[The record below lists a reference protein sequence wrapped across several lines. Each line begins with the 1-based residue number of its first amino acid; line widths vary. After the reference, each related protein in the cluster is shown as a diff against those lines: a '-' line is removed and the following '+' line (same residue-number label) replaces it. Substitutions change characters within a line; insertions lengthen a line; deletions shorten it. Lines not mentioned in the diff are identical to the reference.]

1 MDPFHDYYGI
11 PWYIFIGIWSFI
23 AIGLHVY
30 QVGFIIK
37 LIRLG
42 KDDDRFNSW
51 QQRMKE
57 FLTDWLGQRK
67 VVEDKLA
74 GYAHALIFWG
84 FLMLV
89 SDVIDLGTGG
99 LFLRFLHF
107 IYLGNIWNLVVDIGY
122 TMAGIGILF
131 ALYRRLIVRPEKLK
145 NASMEGVFIL
155 FAILGIV
162 ITAFIVEAG
171 EMIEEDKT
179 HLNYWEPIGVLFAI
193 QMENMNESFLRTFID
208 ASYWLHMILIGGFLI
223 EIPQTKHSHLIGTIP
238 NVMFQDHDPMGAM
251 RPLQTDDKDVA
262 VKTDDLDFDKL
273 NLGVN
278 KFEEFTWRQLS
289 DGWACTACA
298 RCQDVCPAYG
308 SGKTLNPMQII
319 MDVKNYGK
327 EHGSLL
333 LAGEQPE
340 ETMVDRFTPDAI
352 WACTTCYACVDA
364 CPVHIEHV
372 PKLTDTRRHL
382 VMEAS
387 DFPEELQNLFN
398 NLERNSNP
406 WGMGAHTRADWA
418 EGLDIKIGEPA
429 EYLFYVGCAGSF
441 DDRNKKVSRATAM
454 LLKEAGVDFSILGEM
469 EMCNGD
475 CARRAGNEFLFQMMA
490 EMTIESLDSVGTLKV
505 ITACPHCFH
514 TIGKEYEK
522 YGGKYE
528 VYHHS
533 QVLNELKQE
542 GKLNINKFEDKV
554 TFHDPCYLGR
564 IGGETEAPRQALG
577 GDLIEMERHGQKS
590 FCCGGGGAR
599 VWMEEDADKR
609 VNEIRAKEASD
620 TDADCVAVGC
630 PFCMT
635 MMTDG
640 LKEIGD
646 GKPVKDISEIML
658 ENLNTDNNSDIL
670 KTNEKQPLSEEV

>member
-1 MDPFHDYYGI
+1 MDPFHDYYDI
-11 PWYIFIGIWSFI
+11 PWWVILGLWSFI

-30 QVGFIIK
+30 QVGFIVK

-42 KDDDRFNSW
+42 KDDDRFDSW
-51 QQRMKE
+51 TKRMKE

-67 VVEDKLA
+67 VVEDKFA

-89 SDVIDLGTGG
+89 TDVIDLGTGG
-99 LFLRFLHF
+99 LLRDILSEVK
-107 IYLGNIWNLVVDIGY
+107 LDGIWNLVIEIGY
-122 TMAGIGILF
+122 VMAMIGILI
-131 ALYRRLIVRPEKLK
+131 ALFRRLVIRPKKLK
-145 NASMEGVFIL
+145 GASIEGTLIL
-155 FAILGIV
+155 VAILGIV
-162 ITAFIVEAG
+162 LTAFVVEAG
-171 EMIEEDKT
+171 EMIGETADY
-179 HLNYWEPIGVLFAI
+179 NAWEPVGILFAKE
-193 QMENMNESFLRTFID
+193 MEKMDHETLRTFVD
-208 ASYWLHMILIGGFLI
+208 ASYWLHMVLIGAFLI
-223 EIPQTKHSHLIGTIP
+223 EIPQTKHSHLIGTVP
-238 NVMFQDHDPMGAM
+238 NVMFQDHNPMGAM
-251 RPLQTDDKDVA
+251 TPLQMEGNDVA
-262 VKTDDLDFDKL
+262 VKTDDLDFDNL
-273 NLGVN
+273 TLGVN
-278 KFEEFTWRQLS
+278 KFEDFTWRQLS

-298 RCQDVCPAYG
+298 RCQDVCPAYN

-319 MDVKNYGK
+319 MDVKDYGK

-333 LAGEQPE
+333 LAGEDPQ
-340 ETMVDRFTPDAI
+340 ETIVDRFTPDAI
-352 WACTTCYACVDA
+352 WACTTCYACVEA

-418 EGLDIKIGEPA
+418 EGLDLKIGKPA
-429 EYLFYVGCAGSF
+429 EYLFFVGCAGSF
-441 DDRNKKVSRATAM
+441 DDRNKKVSRATAK

-475 CARRAGNEFLFQMMA
+475 PARRAGNEFLFQMMA
-490 EMTIESLDSVGTLKV
+490 ETNVETLNSIGKQMTLKV

-522 YGGKYE
+522 YGGKYK

-533 QVLNELKQE
+533 QILNELRQE
-542 GKLNINKFEDKV
+542 GKLKINDFEDKV

-564 IGGETEAPRQALG
+564 IGGETEAPRGALG
-577 GDLIEMERHGQKS
+577 GDLIEMERHGEKS

-599 VWMEEDADKR
+599 IWMEEDADKR
-609 VNEIRAKEASD
+609 VNEIRAKEASK
-620 TDADCVAVGC
+620 TGADCVAVGC

-635 MMTDG
+635 MMSDG
-640 LKEIGD
+640 LKGIGD
-646 GKPVKDISEIML
+646 DKPVKDISEIML
-658 ENLNTDNNSDIL
+658 ENLEV
-670 KTNEKQPLSEEV
+670 KT

>member
-1 MDPFHDYYGI
+1 MNPFHDYYGI
-11 PWYIFIGIWSFI
+11 PWYAILGLWSLI
-23 AIGLHVY
+23 AIGSHIY
-30 QVGFIIK
+30 QVGFIVK

-51 QQRMKE
+51 KQRTKE

-67 VVEDKLA
+67 VVQDKLA

-99 LFLRFLHF
+99 LFAEFLEK
-107 IYLGNIWNLVVDIGY
+107 IYLANIWNLIVDLGY
-122 TMAGIGILF
+122 TMAGVGILVS
-131 ALYRRLIVRPEKLK
+131 LYRRLIVRPEKLK
-145 NASMEGVFIL
+145 GTSMEGVLIL

-171 EMIEEDKT
+171 YMIGENS
-179 HLNYWEPIGVLFAI
+179 HYNNWEPVGVLFAK
-193 QMENMNESFLRTFID
+193 QMESINTETLATIID
-208 ASYWLHMILIGGFLI
+208 ASYWMHMILIGLFLI

-238 NVMFQDHDPMGAM
+238 NVMFQDHEPMGTM
-251 RPLQTDDKDVA
+251 LPMQTNEDNIA
-262 VKTDDLDFDKL
+262 VKTDDLDFDNL
-273 NLGVN
+273 TLGVN
-278 KFEEFTWRQLS
+278 KFTDFTWRQLS

-298 RCQDVCPAYG
+298 RCQDVCPAYN

-319 MDVKNYGK
+319 MDIKNYGK
-327 EHGSLL
+327 EHGTSLL
-333 LAGEQPE
+333 SGKVPE
-340 ETMVDRFTPDAI
+340 EDIVQRFTPDAI
-352 WACTTCYACVDA
+352 WACTTCYACVEA

-387 DFPEELQNLFN
+387 EFPEELQNLFN

-406 WGMGAHTRADWA
+406 WGLGAHTRAHWA
-418 EGLDIKIGEPA
+418 DGLDIKIGEPA

-441 DDRNKKVSRATAM
+441 DDRNKKVSIATAK
-454 LLKEAGVDFSILGEM
+454 LLKEAGVDFTILGEM
-469 EMCNGD
+469 EACNGD
-475 CARRAGNEFLFQMMA
+475 PARRAGNEFLFQMMA
-490 EMTIESLDSVGTLKV
+490 EMNVDTMNSLGTLKV

-533 QVLNELKQE
+533 QILNELRQKE
-542 GKLNINKFEDKV
+542 KLIIKDFEDKV

-564 IGGETEAPRQALG
+564 IGGETEAPRGALG
-577 GDLIEMERHGQKS
+577 NDLIEMERHGTNS
-590 FCCGGGGAR
+590 FCCGGGGAQI
-599 VWMEEDADKR
+599 WMEEDADKR
-609 VNEIRAKEASD
+609 VNEIRAREASKTGAD
-620 TDADCVAVGC
+620 TVAVGC

-635 MMTDG
+635 MMSDG
-640 LKEIGD
+640 LKSIGD
-646 GKPVKDISEIML
+646 GKPVKDISEILL
-658 ENLNTDNNSDIL
+658 ENLEV
-670 KTNEKQPLSEEV
+670 KT

>member
-1 MDPFHDYYGI
+1 MNPFHDYYGI
-11 PWYIFIGIWSFI
+11 EWYLILLAWSAI
-23 AIGLHVY
+23 ALGSHFY
-30 QVGFIIK
+30 QVGFVVR

-51 QQRMKE
+51 KQRLTE
-57 FLTDWLGQRK
+57 FLRDWLGQRK
-67 VVEDKLA
+67 VVQDKVA

-84 FLMLV
+84 FLLLV
-89 SDVIDLGTGG
+89 SDVVDLGTGG
-99 LFLRFLHF
+99 LLQEFLSKIQLD
-107 IYLGNIWNLVVDIGY
+107 GIWNLSVDLGY
-122 TMAGIGILF
+122 AMATIGILI
-131 ALYRRLIVRPEKLK
+131 ALYRRIIIRPAKLK
-145 NASMEGVFIL
+145 GASIEGPLIL
-155 FAILGIV
+155 LAILGI
-162 ITAFIVEAG
+162 ILTAFIVEAG
-171 EMIEEDKT
+171 NMIGEETKY
-179 HLNYWEPIGVLFAI
+179 NPWEPIGVLFAK
-193 QMENMNESFLRTFID
+193 QMNGMDHDTIARMVDI
-208 ASYWLHMILIGGFLI
+208 SYWLHMILIGGFLI

-251 RPLQTDDKDVA
+251 IPMQTDENNEA
-262 VKTDDLDFDKL
+262 VKTDDLDFDNL
-273 NLGVN
+273 TLGVN
-278 KFEEFTWRQLS
+278 KFTDFTWRQLS

-298 RCQDVCPAYG
+298 RCQDVCPAYN
-308 SGKTLNPMQII
+308 SGKTLNPMQIV
-319 MDVKNYGK
+319 MDVKDYGR

-333 LAGEQPE
+333 LTGKEPE

-352 WACTTCYACVDA
+352 WACTTCYACVEA

-406 WGMGAHTRADWA
+406 WGLGAHTRADWA
-418 EGLDIKIGEPA
+418 EGLDLKIGEPA
-429 EYLFYVGCAGSF
+429 EYLFFVGCAGSF
-441 DDRNKKVSRATAM
+441 DDRNKKVSRATAK

-469 EMCNGD
+469 ETCNGD
-475 CARRAGNEFLFQMMA
+475 PARRAGNEFLFQTMA
-490 EMTIESLDSVGTLKV
+490 ETNVDNLNSLGTLKV

-533 QVLNELKQE
+533 QVLNKLRQEEKLK
-542 GKLNINKFEDKV
+542 IRDFEDKV

-564 IGGETEAPRQALG
+564 IGGETEAPRGALG
-577 GDLIEMERHGQKS
+577 GDLIEMERHGTNS

-609 VNEIRAKEASD
+609 VNEIRAKEASK
-620 TDADCVAVGC
+620 TGADCVAVGC

-635 MMTDG
+635 MMSDG
-640 LKEIGD
+640 LKSIGD
-646 GKPVKDISEIML
+646 DKQVKDISEILL
-658 ENLNTDNNSDIL
+658 ENLEA
-670 KTNEKQPLSEEV
+670 KT

>member
-1 MDPFHDYYGI
+1 MDPFHDYYEI
-11 PWYIFIGIWSFI
+11 PWYVILGLWSFI

-30 QVGFIIK
+30 QVGFIVK

-42 KDDDRFNSW
+42 KDDDRFDSW
-51 QQRMKE
+51 KQRMKE

-89 SDVIDLGTGG
+89 TDVIDLGTEG
-99 LFLRFLHF
+99 LVQKLLKN
-107 IYLGNIWNLVVDIGY
+107 IMLDGIWNLIVEIGY
-122 TMAGIGILF
+122 VMAMIGILI
-131 ALYRRLIVRPEKLK
+131 ALYRRLIIRPEKLK
-145 NASMEGVFIL
+145 GASIEGTFIL
-155 FAILGIV
+155 VAILGIV
-162 ITAFIVEAG
+162 LTAFIVEAG
-171 EMIEEDKT
+171 EMINYDDNGDKIVKR
-179 HLNYWEPIGVLFAI
+179 NVWEPVGSLFSK
-193 QMENMNESFLRTFID
+193 QMENMDQDTLGATID
-208 ASYWLHMILIGGFLI
+208 ISYWLHMILIGGFLI

-238 NVMFQDHDPMGAM
+238 NVMFQDHEAMGTMNPM
-251 RPLQTDDKDVA
+251 QTDENDIA
-262 VKTDDLDFDKL
+262 VKTDDLDFDNL
-273 NLGVN
+273 TLGVN
-278 KFEEFTWRQLS
+278 KFEDFTWRQLS

-298 RCQDVCPAYG
+298 RCQDVCPAYN

-333 LAGEQPE
+333 LAGEEPP
-340 ETMVDRFTPDAI
+340 ETMVERFTPDAI
-352 WACTTCYACVDA
+352 WACTTCYACVEA

-418 EGLDIKIGEPA
+418 EGLDLKIGEPA

-441 DDRNKKVSRATAM
+441 DDRNKKVSRATAK
-454 LLKEAGVDFSILGEM
+454 LLKEAGVDFSILGET

-475 CARRAGNEFLFQMMA
+475 PARRAGNEFLFQMMA
-490 EMTIESLDSVGTLKV
+490 EMNVENMNSLGTLKV

-533 QVLNELKQE
+533 QILNDLRQEEKLK
-542 GKLNINKFEDKV
+542 INKFEDKV

-564 IGGETEAPRQALG
+564 IGGETEAPREALG
-577 GDLIEMERHGQKS
+577 GDLIEMERHGEKS

-599 VWMEEDADKR
+599 IWMEEDADKR
-609 VNEIRAKEASD
+609 VNEIRAREASE
-620 TDADCVAVGC
+620 TGADCVAVGC

-635 MMTDG
+635 MMSDG

-658 ENLNTDNNSDIL
+658 ENLNT
-670 KTNEKQPLSEEV
+670 EEA

>member
-1 MDPFHDYYGI
+1 MNPFHDYYGI
-11 PWYIFIGIWSFI
+11 PWYAILGLWSLI
-23 AIGLHVY
+23 ALGSHIY
-30 QVGFIIK
+30 QVGFIVK

-51 QQRMKE
+51 KQRTKE

-67 VVEDKLA
+67 VVQDKLA

-99 LFLRFLHF
+99 LFAKFLGK
-107 IYLGNIWNLVVDIGY
+107 IYLVNIWNLIVDIGY
-122 TMAGIGILF
+122 AMAGIGIIIS
-131 ALYRRLIVRPEKLK
+131 LYRRLIVRPEKLK
-145 NASMEGVFIL
+145 GASVEGVLIL

-162 ITAFIVEAG
+162 ITAFVVEAG
-171 EMIEEDKT
+171 HMIGDNA
-179 HLNYWEPIGVLFAI
+179 HYNNWEPVGVLLAK
-193 QMENMNESFLRTFID
+193 QMENINIETLNTIVD
-208 ASYWLHMILIGGFLI
+208 ASYWIHMILIGLFLI

-238 NVMFQDHDPMGAM
+238 NVMFQDHEPMGAM
-251 RPLQTDDKDVA
+251 LPMQTDDNNIA
-262 VKTDDLDFDKL
+262 VKTDDLDFDNL
-273 NLGVN
+273 TLGVN
-278 KFEEFTWRQLS
+278 KFTDFTWRQLS

-298 RCQDVCPAYG
+298 RCQDVCPAYN

-319 MDVKNYGK
+319 MDIKNYGK
-327 EHGSLL
+327 EHGTSL
-333 LAGEQPE
+333 LAGNEPE
-340 ETMVDRFTPDAI
+340 ENIVERFTPDAI
-352 WACTTCYACVDA
+352 WACTTCYACVEA

-387 DFPEELQNLFN
+387 EFPEELQNMFN

-406 WGMGAHTRADWA
+406 WGLGAHTRAHWA

-441 DDRNKKVSRATAM
+441 DDRNKKVSIATAK

-469 EMCNGD
+469 EACNGD
-475 CARRAGNEFLFQMMA
+475 PARRAGNEFLFQMMA
-490 EMTIESLDSVGTLKV
+490 EMNVDTMNSLGTLKV

-533 QVLNELKQE
+533 QILNELRQKE
-542 GKLNINKFEDKV
+542 KLNIKDFEDKV

-564 IGGETEAPRQALG
+564 IGGETEAPRGALG
-577 GDLIEMERHGQKS
+577 NDIIEMERHGTKS
-590 FCCGGGGAR
+590 FCCGGGGAQI
-599 VWMEEDADKR
+599 WMEEDADKR
-609 VNEIRAKEASD
+609 VNEIRAREASK
-620 TDADCVAVGC
+620 TGADCVAVGC

-635 MMTDG
+635 MMNDG
-640 LKEIGD
+640 LKSIGD
-646 GKPVKDISEIML
+646 EKPVKDISEILL
-658 ENLNTDNNSDIL
+658 ENL
-670 KTNEKQPLSEEV
+670 EVKK

>member
-1 MDPFHDYYGI
+1 MNPFHDYYGI
-11 PWYIFIGIWSFI
+11 PWYAILGLWSLI
-23 AIGLHVY
+23 AIGSHVY
-30 QVGFIIK
+30 QVGFIVK

-51 QQRMKE
+51 KQRSKE

-67 VVEDKLA
+67 VVQDKLA

-99 LFLRFLHF
+99 LLAKFLEK
-107 IYLGNIWNLVVDIGY
+107 IYLADIWNLIVDLGY
-122 TMAGIGILF
+122 TMAGVGILI

-145 NASMEGVFIL
+145 GTSMEGIFIL

-162 ITAFIVEAG
+162 LTAFIVEAG
-171 EMIEEDKT
+171 YMIGENT
-179 HLNYWEPIGVLFAI
+179 HYNNWEPIGVLFAK
-193 QMENMNESFLRTFID
+193 QMESINTESLGTIID
-208 ASYWLHMILIGGFLI
+208 ASYWIHMILIGLFLI

-238 NVMFQDHDPMGAM
+238 NVMFQDHEPMGTM
-251 RPLQTDDKDVA
+251 LPMQTDDNNIA
-262 VKTDDLDFDKL
+262 VKTDDLDFD
-273 NLGVN
+273 NITLGVN
-278 KFEEFTWRQLS
+278 KFTDFTWRQLS

-298 RCQDVCPAYG
+298 RCQDVCPAYN

-319 MDVKNYGK
+319 MDIKNYGK
-327 EHGSLL
+327 EHGTSLL
-333 LAGEQPE
+333 SGNVPE
-340 ETMVDRFTPDAI
+340 EDIVQRFTPDAI
-352 WACTTCYACVDA
+352 WACTTCYACVEA

-372 PKLTDTRRHL
+372 PKLTDARRHL

-387 DFPEELQNLFN
+387 EFPEELQNLFN

-406 WGMGAHTRADWA
+406 WGLGAHTRAHWA

-441 DDRNKKVSRATAM
+441 DDRNKKVSIATAK

-469 EMCNGD
+469 EVCNGD
-475 CARRAGNEFLFQMMA
+475 PARRAGNEFLFQMMA
-490 EMTIESLDSVGTLKV
+490 EMNVETMNSLGTLKV

-533 QVLNELKQE
+533 QILNELRQKE
-542 GKLNINKFEDKV
+542 KLIIKDFEDKV

-564 IGGETEAPRQALG
+564 IGGETEAPRGALG
-577 GDLIEMERHGQKS
+577 NDIIEMERHGTNS
-590 FCCGGGGAR
+590 FCCGGGGAQI
-599 VWMEEDADKR
+599 WMEEDADKR
-609 VNEIRAKEASD
+609 VNEIRAREASKTGAD
-620 TDADCVAVGC
+620 TVAVGC

-635 MMTDG
+635 MMSDG
-640 LKEIGD
+640 LKSIGD
-646 GKPVKDISEIML
+646 GKAVKDISEILL
-658 ENLNTDNNSDIL
+658 ENLEV
-670 KTNEKQPLSEEV
+670 KT